1 MGKNSLLKST
11 AKKKKK
17 TKPKAAA
24 KAKGTPKAKAAV
36 KRKAAPKAKPAAK
49 TKAAPRAKKI
59 IAPQAK
65 KPAPKTKKKLSM
77 KELILKKFD
86 TWKPDKLYT
95 VSPDEKYLKGF
106 AAPPFV
112 SGSEQEI
119 LRIKELLLK
128 KFDLAEIKA
137 AGEKAA
143 GEKATAE
150 KAAGEKAAAEK
161 AAAEKAAAEKAA
173 AEKAAAEKAAAEK
186 AAAEKAAAEKAAAEK
201 AAAEKAA
208 AEKAAAEKAAA
219 EKAAAEKAAAE
230 KAAAEKAAA
239 EKAAAEKAA
248 AEKAAAEKAAAEK
261 AAAEK
266 AAAEKAAAEKAA
278 AEKAAAE
285 KAAAEKAAAEKAAAE
300 KAAAEK
306 AAAEKTAAEKAV
318 DESDPMDKA
327 MKYLVAAVVILVALI
342 VGSSMINKTKYYVNA
357 KQGALEIW
365 QGRFAPMGEELLIT
379 LPGVQLPETTKAVY
393 LKKDVFPIIFNYY
406 VEKADTLLEVPGLPD
421 FEGIKSYLN
430 RALSY
435 AVTSAST
442 EAAFNRLNNIEL
454 MILFYKAD
462 VAADKATLSS
472 LKDAKHYLDQAAG
485 LGTNDLQAG
494 IITQKI
500 DAVNKQVATLKATEE
515 GAKSNK
521 FVITHLYKKSG

>member
-11 AKKKKK
+11 AKTKKK

-36 KRKAAPKAKPAAK
+36 KRKAAAK
-49 TKAAPRAKKI
+49 TNAAPKAKKI

-137 AGEKAA
+137 AGEKA
-143 GEKATAE
+143 T
-150 KAAGEKAAAEK
+150 AEK

-248 AEKAAAEKAAAEK
+248 EPEGPEPP
-261 AAAEK
+261 
-266 AAAEKAAAEKAA
+266 
-278 AEKAAAE
+278 
-285 KAAAEKAAAEKAAAE
+285 
-300 KAAAEK
+300 
-306 AAAEKTAAEKAV
+306 V
-318 DESDPMDKA
+318 DSDTTVSDPMDKA
-327 MKYLVAAVVILVALI
+327 IKYLVAAVVVLLALI
-342 VGSSMINKTKYYVNA
+342 VGSSMINKTKYYMNA

-379 LPGVQLPETTKAVY
+379 LPGVQIPETIKDVY

-406 VEKADTLLEVPGLPD
+406 VEKADTLLEIPGLPD

-462 VAADKATLSS
+462 VASGKATLSD

-500 DAVNKQVATLKATEE
+500 DAVNKQIVTLKATEE
-515 GAKSNK
+515 GAKSPAHSAPAH
-521 FVITHLYKKSG
+521 TAE

>member
-11 AKKKKK
+11 AKTKKK

-24 KAKGTPKAKAAV
+24 KAKATPKAKAAV
-36 KRKAAPKAKPAAK
+36 KTKAAPKTKPAAK
-49 TKAAPRAKKI
+49 AKAAPKTKPAPKAKKAV
-59 IAPQAK
+59 APRAK
-65 KPAPKTKKKLSM
+65 KPAPKTKKKLSI
-77 KELILKKFD
+77 KEIIFKKFD
-86 TWKPDKLYT
+86 TWEPDKLYT

-106 AAPPFV
+106 AAPPFA
-112 SGSEQEI
+112 SGSEEEI
-119 LRIKELLLK
+119 RRIKELLLK

-137 AGEKAA
+137 A
-143 GEKATAE
+143 AE
-150 KAAGEKAAAEK
+150 KPAAEK

-285 KAAAEKAAAEKAAAE
+285 KAAAEKAAAQKAAEPEVSISYEPPVDAE
-300 KAAAEK
+300 AA
-306 AAAEKTAAEKAV
+306 V
-318 DESDPMDKA
+318 SDPMEKA
-327 MKYLVAAVVILVALI
+327 MKYMIAALVVLVAII
-342 VGSSMINKTKYYVNA
+342 VGSSMINKTKYYMDA
-357 KQGALEIW
+357 KQGALEIR

-379 LPGVQLPETTKAVY
+379 LPGVQPPETIKEVY
-393 LKKDVFPIIFNYY
+393 SKKDVFPIIFNYY
-406 VEKADTLLEVPGLPD
+406 VEKADMLLEVPGMPD
-421 FEGIKSYLN
+421 FEGIKGYLN
-430 RALSY
+430 KALSY
-435 AVTSAST
+435 AVASASI
-442 EAAFNRLNNIEL
+442 ESAYNRLNNIEL

-462 VAADKATLSS
+462 VAAGKATYSG
-472 LKDAKHYLDQAAG
+472 LKDAKHYLDQAAA
-485 LGTNDLQAG
+485 LSINDLQADM
-494 IITQKI
+494 INQKI
-500 DAVNKQVATLKATEE
+500 DAVDKQIATLKTKEKE
-515 GAKSNK
+515 AKSPEPAP
-521 FVITHLYKKSG
+521 SAE

>member
-11 AKKKKK
+11 AKTKKK

-36 KRKAAPKAKPAAK
+36 KRKAAAK
-49 TKAAPRAKKI
+49 TNAAPKAKKI

-137 AGEKAA
+137 AGEKA
-143 GEKATAE
+143 T
-150 KAAGEKAAAEK
+150 AEK

-248 AEKAAAEKAAAEK
+248 AEKAAAEKAVAEK

-306 AAAEKTAAEKAV
+306 AAEPEGPEPPV
-318 DESDPMDKA
+318 DSDTTVSDPMDKA
-327 MKYLVAAVVILVALI
+327 IKYLVAAVVVLLALI
-342 VGSSMINKTKYYVNA
+342 VGSSMINKTKYYMNA

-379 LPGVQLPETTKAVY
+379 LPGVQIPETIKDVY

-406 VEKADTLLEVPGLPD
+406 VEKADTLLEIPGLPD

-462 VAADKATLSS
+462 VASGKATLSD

-500 DAVNKQVATLKATEE
+500 DAVNKQIVTLKATEE
-515 GAKSNK
+515 GAKSPAHSAPAH
-521 FVITHLYKKSG
+521 TAE

>member
-11 AKKKKK
+11 AKTKKK

-24 KAKGTPKAKAAV
+24 KAKATPKAKAAV
-36 KRKAAPKAKPAAK
+36 KRKADPKAKPAAK
-49 TKAAPRAKKI
+49 AKAAAKTKATPKAKKI
-59 IAPQAK
+59 TAPRAK

-86 TWKPDKLYT
+86 TWKPDNLYT

-112 SGSEQEI
+112 RGSEEEI

-128 KFDLAEIKA
+128 KFDLAEI
-137 AGEKAA
+137 
-143 GEKATAE
+143 
-150 KAAGEKAAAEK
+150 KAAAEK

-208 AEKAAAEKAAA
+208 AEKAAAPEVA
-219 EKAAAEKAAAE
+219 EPPLDSD
-230 KAAAEKAAA
+230 
-239 EKAAAEKAA
+239 
-248 AEKAAAEKAAAEK
+248 
-261 AAAEK
+261 
-266 AAAEKAAAEKAA
+266 
-278 AEKAAAE
+278 
-285 KAAAEKAAAEKAAAE
+285 
-300 KAAAEK
+300 
-306 AAAEKTAAEKAV
+306 TTV
-318 DESDPMDKA
+318 SDPMEKA
-327 MKYLVAAVVILVALI
+327 MKYLVAAVVVLVALI
-342 VGSSMINKTKYYVNA
+342 IGSSMINKTKYYMNS

-379 LPGVQLPETTKAVY
+379 LPGVQIPETTKDVY

-406 VEKADTLLEVPGLPD
+406 VEKADTLLEVPGLPN

-462 VAADKATLSS
+462 VAADKATLSG
-472 LKDAKHYLDQAAG
+472 LKNAKHYLDQAAG
-485 LGTNDLQAG
+485 LSTNDLQAG

-500 DAVNKQVATLKATEE
+500 DAVDKKIATLKAKQK
-515 GAKSNK
+515 GAKSPTPAPPAK
-521 FVITHLYKKSG
+521 

>member
-11 AKKKKK
+11 AKTKKK

-49 TKAAPRAKKI
+49 AKVAAKTKAAPKTKKI
-59 IAPQAK
+59 TAPQAK

-128 KFDLAEIKA
+128 KFDLADI
-137 AGEKAA
+137 
-143 GEKATAE
+143 
-150 KAAGEKAAAEK
+150 KAAAEK

-230 KAAAEKAAA
+230 
-239 EKAAAEKAA
+239 
-248 AEKAAAEKAAAEK
+248 
-261 AAAEK
+261 
-266 AAAEKAAAEKAA
+266 
-278 AEKAAAE
+278 
-285 KAAAEKAAAEKAAAE
+285 
-300 KAAAEK
+300 
-306 AAAEKTAAEKAV
+306 
-318 DESDPMDKA
+318 SDPMEKA
-327 MKYLVAAVVILVALI
+327 MKYLIAAVVVLVALI
-342 VGSSMINKTKYYVNA
+342 VGSSMINKTKYYMNA

-393 LKKDVFPIIFNYY
+393 LKKDVFPIICNYY

-421 FEGIKSYLN
+421 FEGIKGYLN

-442 EAAFNRLNNIEL
+442 EAAYNRLNNIEL
-454 MILFYKAD
+454 MILLYKAD
-462 VAADKATLSS
+462 VASGKATLSG

-485 LGTNDLQAG
+485 LSKNDLQTN

-500 DAVNKQVATLKATEE
+500 DAVDKQIAILKATEK
-515 GAKSNK
+515 GSKSPAPAPPPE
-521 FVITHLYKKSG
+521 

>member
-11 AKKKKK
+11 AKTKKK

-24 KAKGTPKAKAAV
+24 KAKGTPKAK
-36 KRKAAPKAKPAAK
+36 PAAK
-49 TKAAPRAKKI
+49 TNAAPKAKKI

-65 KPAPKTKKKLSM
+65 NPAPKTKKKLPM

-128 KFDLAEIKA
+128 KFDLVEIKA
-137 AGEKAA
+137 A
-143 GEKATAE
+143 AE
-150 KAAGEKAAAEK
+150 KAAAEKAAAEKATAEK

-173 AEKAAAEKAAAEK
+173 AEKSAAEKDAAEKAAAEK
-186 AAAEKAAAEKAAAEK
+186 AAAEKAAEPEVP
-201 AAAEKAA
+201 EPP
-208 AEKAAAEKAAA
+208 
-219 EKAAAEKAAAE
+219 
-230 KAAAEKAAA
+230 
-239 EKAAAEKAA
+239 
-248 AEKAAAEKAAAEK
+248 
-261 AAAEK
+261 
-266 AAAEKAAAEKAA
+266 
-278 AEKAAAE
+278 
-285 KAAAEKAAAEKAAAE
+285 
-300 KAAAEK
+300 
-306 AAAEKTAAEKAV
+306 V
-318 DESDPMDKA
+318 DSDTTVSDPMEKA
-327 MKYLVAAVVILVALI
+327 MKYLVAAVVVLLALI
-342 VGSSMINKTKYYVNA
+342 VGSSMINKTKYYMNA

-379 LPGVQLPETTKAVY
+379 LPGVQIPETIKDVY

-406 VEKADTLLEVPGLPD
+406 VEKADTLLEIPGLPD

-462 VAADKATLSS
+462 VASGKATLSD

-500 DAVNKQVATLKATEE
+500 DAVNKQIVTLKATEE
-515 GAKSNK
+515 GAKSPAHSAPAH
-521 FVITHLYKKSG
+521 TAE